1 MFLGRFYHNLDDKG
15 RLTIPA
21 SFRNLLLAESGA
33 YVLQGFDQN
42 LMVLPSSTF
51 ESLSRRV
58 NQMSMTDQAARL
70 LRRLIFSTADRVE
83 VDKAG
88 RILIPQFLRQA
99 AGLESGVVIVGSGE
113 FFEIWSPEYWNAQ
126 AEQLQDTQSNALRF
140 SALNLT
146 SD

>member
-21 SFRNLLLAESGA
+21 GFRSLLVAEAGA
-33 YVLQGFDQN
+33 YITLGFDQN

-51 ESLSRRV
+51 NSLSRRV
-58 NQMSMTDQAARL
+58 NQMSVTNPTTRL
-70 LRRLIFSTADRVE
+70 LRRLVYSTADRVE

-99 AGLESGVVIVGSGE
+99 AGLVNSAVIVGSGE
-113 FFEIWSPEYWNAQ
+113 YFEIWSPELWNAQ
-126 AEQLQDTQSNALRF
+126 DEQLQDAESNTLRF
-140 SALNLT
+140 SALDLT
-146 SD
+146 SE